1 MKYREIADGIFV
13 DRPNRFI
20 AYVEV
25 NGAVET
31 VHVKN
36 TGRCKALLLPS
47 TAVRLEV
54 SDNPKR
60 KTKYDLVAVHKQGLG
75 WVNMD
80 SQAPNKVV
88 GEWLA
93 KQGYD
98 YIKPEFTYGKSR
110 IDFYMEKGE
119 QKYLLEVKGCTLEV
133 DGIGYFPDAPTER
146 GVKHLHELAQA
157 QRTGYQCAVAFV
169 IQMEGITE
177 VRPNVST
184 QPEFGTALAEA
195 KAAGVQVLFLLCHV
209 GRDSLEIVENPA
221 FDRQK
226 ALEQQIALL
235 TLKKQHLEDLIGLA
249 QKIRSTGGMVMDF
262 TAFDTQKIKKYTE
275 QAKKEWG
282 ETPEYKEFEEKTAH
296 KTEKEVKDMSSQLMD
311 IVAAFGGMQS
321 KDPADSEVQAQV
333 KKLQEFITEHYYNC
347 SKVILNQLGQMYGA
361 GGAFTENINAAG
373 GAGAAEFAQKAIE
386 IYCK

>member
-20 AYVEV
+20 AHVEV

-36 TGRCKALLLPS
+36 TGRCKELLLPG

-133 DGIGYFPDAPTER
+133 DGIGYFPDAPTLR
-146 GVKHLHELAQA
+146 GVKHLHELAKAA
-157 QRTGYQCAVAFV
+157 QQGYHCAVAFV
-169 IQMEGITE
+169 IQMEGVAE
-177 VRPNVST
+177 VRPNT
-184 QPEFGTALAEA
+184 ATHPQFAEALAQA
-195 KAAGVQVLFLLCHV
+195 RTAGVKVLFLLC
-209 GRDSLEIVENPA
+209 RVEPN
-221 FDRQK
+221 
-226 ALEQQIALL
+226 
-235 TLKKQHLEDLIGLA
+235 GLA
-249 QKIRSTGGMVMDF
+249 I
-262 TAFDTQKIKKYTE
+262 TQ
-275 QAKKEWG
+275 AREW
-282 ETPEYKEFEEKTAH
+282 K
-296 KTEKEVKDMSSQLMD
+296 
-311 IVAAFGGMQS
+311 
-321 KDPADSEVQAQV
+321 
-333 KKLQEFITEHYYNC
+333 N
-347 SKVILNQLGQMYGA
+347 
-361 GGAFTENINAAG
+361 
-373 GAGAAEFAQKAIE
+373 
-386 IYCK
+386 